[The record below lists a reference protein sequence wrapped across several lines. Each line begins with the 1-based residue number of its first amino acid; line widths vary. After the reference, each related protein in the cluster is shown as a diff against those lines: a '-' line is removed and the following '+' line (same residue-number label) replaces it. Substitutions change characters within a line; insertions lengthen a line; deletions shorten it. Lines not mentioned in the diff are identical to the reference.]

1 MLCGPRLD
9 SPIGPPHR
17 GAMRCF
23 SCNALIELPAGER
36 IGFADCCERC
46 DADLHVCL
54 NCRFHDPSAYN
65 ECGESS
71 AERVRERD
79 RANRCEYFSPGD
91 REGGGVASARD
102 ATRSAFDD
110 LFKKS

>member
-1 MLCGPRLD
+1 
-9 SPIGPPHR
+9 
-17 GAMRCF
+17 MRCF
-23 SCNALIELPAGER
+23 SCDRETLPAAGER

-65 ECGESS
+65 ECRESS

-79 RANRCEYFSPGD
+79 RANRCEYFSYGD
-91 REGGGVASARD
+91 REGGGRPPAREAAQSAL
-102 ATRSAFDD
+102 DD

>member
-1 MLCGPRLD
+1 MLRGLRLD
-9 SPIGPPHR
+9 TSPVPPHR

-23 SCNALIELPAGER
+23 SCNAVIDLAAGER

-65 ECGESS
+65 ECRESS

-79 RANRCEYFSPGD
+79 RTNRCEYFSLGD
-91 REGGGVASARD
+91 QEGGGGASAQD
-102 ATRSAFDD
+102 AARSALDD
-110 LFKKS
+110 LFKKG

>member
-1 MLCGPRLD
+1 MLRGLRLD
-9 SPIGPPHR
+9 RSPAPSHR

-23 SCNALIELPAGER
+23 SCNAVIDLAAGER

-65 ECGESS
+65 ECRESS

-79 RANRCEYFSPGD
+79 RTNRCEYFSPWD
-91 REGGGVASARD
+91 REGGGGASAQD
-102 ATRSAFDD
+102 AARSALDD
-110 LFKKS
+110 LFKKG

>member
-1 MLCGPRLD
+1 MLRAPRLD
-9 SPIGPPHR
+9 SSSVPPHR

-23 SCNALIELPAGER
+23 SCNALIELSAGER

-54 NCRFHDPSAYN
+54 NCRLHDPNAYN
-65 ECGESS
+65 ECRESS

-79 RANRCEYFSPGD
+79 CANRCEYFSPGD
-91 REGGGVASARD
+91 HEAGVVDSARD
-102 ATRSAFDD
+102 EARSALDD

>member
-1 MLCGPRLD
+1 
-9 SPIGPPHR
+9 
-17 GAMRCF
+17 MRCF
-23 SCNALIELPAGER
+23 SCNAEIDLAAGER

-46 DADLHVCL
+46 GADLHVCL

-65 ECGESS
+65 ECRESS

-91 REGGGVASARD
+91 RRGGDSASARD
-102 ATRSAFDD
+102 AARSDLDD
-110 LFKKS
+110 LFKKG

>member
-1 MLCGPRLD
+1 
-9 SPIGPPHR
+9 
-17 GAMRCF
+17 MRCF
-23 SCNALIELPAGER
+23 SCHAEIDLAAGER
-36 IGFADCCERC
+36 IGFADCCESC

-65 ECGESS
+65 ECRESS

-79 RANRCEYFSPGD
+79 RANRCEYFAPGD
-91 REGGGVASARD
+91 RKGGGGTSARG
-102 ATRSAFDD
+102 AARSALDD

>member
-1 MLCGPRLD
+1 MLRKWCLD
-9 SPIGPPHR
+9 RFIVRPHR

-23 SCNALIELPAGER
+23 SCDAPIDLPAGER
-36 IGFADCCERC
+36 IGFAECCERC

-65 ECGESS
+65 ECRESS
-71 AERVRERD
+71 AERVRDRD

-91 REGGGVASARD
+91 REGEAGGASRD
-102 ATRSAFDD
+102 AARSALDD

>member
-1 MLCGPRLD
+1 MLRGPRLD
-9 SPIGPPHR
+9 SRIVSPHR

-23 SCNALIELPAGER
+23 SCNAPIDLAAGER

-65 ECGESS
+65 ECRESS
-71 AERVRERD
+71 SERVGDRERG
-79 RANRCEYFSPGD
+79 NRCEYFAPSD
-91 REGGGVASARD
+91 KGGGEAAAAAAGAR
-102 ATRSAFDD
+102 ARLDD
-110 LFKKS
+110 LFKK